1 MDYRITQCQALF
13 DWYARKGLPDDVQVA
28 IDAVTTLLT
37 GEPQDEATVSTEDR
51 LEALEV
57 AFNKWLGAQEPPE
70 TSAPQRPSLRSNRYA
85 DFLQSLHN
93 LTLNLEQ
100 VGGEVKA
107 DKIAEAL
114 DQMIVDF
121 YEGDPHVQGDV

>member
-51 LEALEV
+51 LEALERV
-57 AFNKWLGAQEPPE
+57 VSVLSERLSPPD

-107 DKIAEAL
+107 DYVAEVL
-114 DQMIVDF
+114 DRMIVDF